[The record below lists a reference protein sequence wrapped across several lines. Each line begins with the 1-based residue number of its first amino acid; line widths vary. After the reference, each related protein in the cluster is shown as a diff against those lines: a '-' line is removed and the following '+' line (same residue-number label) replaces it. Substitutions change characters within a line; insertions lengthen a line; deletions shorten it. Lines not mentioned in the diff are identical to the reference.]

1 MSEPSTSS
9 QVSQTLGGSGLD
21 PGTATVAA
29 LRQALTDGALTA
41 AELTAFYSSTI
52 ERLNPVLH
60 AVISVSPQAAAEA
73 RASDEAR
80 ARGAAPGPLAGIPV
94 LIKDNIAV
102 AGMAATAG
110 SPALA
115 EADQDEAFLVTRL
128 REAGAVILGK
138 ANLSEWANFRSS
150 HSTSGWSTLGGQAVN
165 PHGTGRNPSG
175 SSSGSGVAVA
185 AGLAPLAVGTET
197 DGSIV
202 CPASACGIVGIK
214 PTLGLVSRTGI
225 VPISA
230 AQDTAGPMTR
240 SVADAAALLSVLA
253 ATDPADPATAP
264 AAAAA
269 RDYTACLDGNALAG
283 ARLGVWRDGSKDAD
297 RGTAAVLERALALLR
312 EAGADLVDPVEL
324 PGAAEILEP
333 EFAAL
338 THEFKHD
345 LNAYLA
351 DLRGTHPADLAGLI
365 KYNQQYAG
373 TVLAHFGQE
382 HFERAEAT
390 TGDLGEPRLPG
401 STCRGVPPGTGG
413 AGRAAGRAPAG
424 RHCHNHREPGLADRL
439 RARRSR
445 RFPHLGA
452 IRRIR
457 VPRGH
462 RNGGK
467 CVRPAGGPFLPRPGV
482 ERAHA
487 DSARVR
493 LRAGRAAAAG
503 ARSPSRRRARGPE
516 ITCGHSCAWSS
527 PARVGAYRK
536 DGRGWSV
543 GWGYWSELATWVASA
558 RTESASDV

>member
-9 QVSQTLGGSGLD
+9 QVSQTLGGTGLD
-21 PGTATVAA
+21 PDTATVAA
-29 LRQALTDGALTA
+29 LQQALADGVLTA
-41 AELTAFYSSTI
+41 TELTAFYSSRI
-52 ERLNPVLH
+52 ERLNPALH
-60 AVISVSPQAAAEA
+60 AVISVSPAAAAEA
-73 RASDEAR
+73 RACDEAR
-80 ARGAAPGPLAGIPV
+80 ARGAAPGPLAGIPI

-102 AGMAATAG
+102 AGMPATAG

-165 PHGTGRNPSG
+165 PHGAGRNPSG

-225 VPISA
+225 VPVSL

-253 ATDPADPATAP
+253 GADPADPATAP
-264 AAAAA
+264 ASA
-269 RDYTACLDGNALAG
+269 RDYTAHLDGAALAG

-297 RGTAAVLERALALLR
+297 RGTAAVLEQALALLR
-312 EAGADLVDPVEL
+312 EAGAELVDPVEL
-324 PGAAEILEP
+324 PGAAEIYDP
-333 EFAAL
+333 ELAAL

-365 KYNQQYAG
+365 EYNQQYAS

-390 TGDLGEPRLPG
+390 TGDPGEPG
-401 STCRGVPPGTGG
+401 YQ
-413 AGRAAGRAPAG
+413 AARAEASR
-424 RHCHNHREPGLADRL
+424 
-439 RARRSR
+439 RAREALDGPLAAHRLDAIVTLTAS
-445 RFPHLGA
+445 PAWLTDYVLGDHDVFHTSA
-452 IRRIR
+452 PSAVAGYPAVTVMAGNVSGLPVGLSFLGPEWSEPALIALAHAFEQAAPPRL
-457 VPRGH
+457 VPGH
-462 RNGGK
+462 
-467 CVRPAGGPFLPRPGV
+467 RPAGGP
-482 ERAHA
+482 A
-487 DSARVR
+487 DQR
-493 LRAGRAAAAG
+493 
-503 ARSPSRRRARGPE
+503 
-516 ITCGHSCAWSS
+516 
-527 PARVGAYRK
+527 
-536 DGRGWSV
+536 
-543 GWGYWSELATWVASA
+543 
-558 RTESASDV
+558 